1 MSKKDETMAVPP
13 ARDYPIPDEKPDT
26 GLGSVRIH
34 NNVMAVI
41 AHEAAARVPGVV
53 ELSGTLVDELAD
65 MIGKKNRDRGIRVAV
80 ESENSI
86 AVELTVVLE
95 FGVNIPDVCGQLQH
109 EVRRSIEEMTG
120 KHVEAVNISVQS
132 IRRSKRPDA
141 EPASPEAAS

>member
-13 ARDYPIPDEKPDT
+13 AREYPIPEEVHDDSS
-26 GLGSVRIH
+26 LGSVRIH
-34 NNVMAVI
+34 NNVIAVI

-86 AVELTVVLE
+86 VVELTVVLE
-95 FGVNIPDVCGQLQH
+95 FGVNIPEACGQLQN
-109 EVRRSIEEMTG
+109 EVRQAVQNMTG
-120 KHVEAVNISVQS
+120 KHVQAVNISVQS
-132 IRRSKRPDA
+132 IRRTKN
-141 EPASPEAAS
+141 PEG